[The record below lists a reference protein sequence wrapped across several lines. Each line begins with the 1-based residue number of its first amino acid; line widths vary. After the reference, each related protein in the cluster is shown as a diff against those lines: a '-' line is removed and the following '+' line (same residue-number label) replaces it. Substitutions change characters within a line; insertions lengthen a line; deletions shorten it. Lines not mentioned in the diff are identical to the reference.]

1 MTQEEI
7 MLRAIELAKQAALID
22 EVPVGAVVVR
32 DGEIMGEGYN
42 RRETGKS
49 ALAHAE
55 IEAINAACEK
65 LGRWRLSDCEI
76 YVTLEPCPMCTGAI
90 INSRLTKVTFGAYDL
105 KSGSMGSVVNLCDLP
120 YNSKPK
126 IVGGFMLEECAAPL
140 SEFFA
145 ALRVRKAEEKKRR
158 KEEKEKCIC
167 TSDRTL

>member
-1 MTQEEI
+1 MTEREI
-7 MLRAIELAKQAALID
+7 MLRAIELAQQAALLD

-32 DGEIMGEGYN
+32 GGEIMGEGYN

-55 IEAINAACEK
+55 LEAIDAACRR

-76 YVTLEPCPMCTGAI
+76 FVTLEPCPMCTGAI
-90 INSRLTKVTFGAYDL
+90 INSRLAKVTFGAYDL
-105 KSGSMGSVVNLCDLP
+105 KSGSMGSVINLCDLP
-120 YNSKPK
+120 YNSKPE
-126 IVGGFMLEECAAPL
+126 IVGGFMHEECAVPL

-158 KEEKEKCIC
+158 KEECEKCIC
-167 TSDRTL
+167 TSDKTL